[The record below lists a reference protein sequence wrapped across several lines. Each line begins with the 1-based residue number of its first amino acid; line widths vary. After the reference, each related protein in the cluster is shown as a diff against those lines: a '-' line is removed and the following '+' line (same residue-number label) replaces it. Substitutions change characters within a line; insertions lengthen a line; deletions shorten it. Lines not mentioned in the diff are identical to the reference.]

1 MFLPLKDHN
10 PTTLRPTVTIGL
22 IALNCFV
29 FLIELAHGPSLPY
42 FIAHWGAVPYAF
54 THFGDVVAVG
64 GNLPVS
70 SGPSPFWITGI
81 TSMFLHGGWA
91 HLLFNMLFL
100 WIFGNNVEDFLGHVR
115 YLAFYIVTGLLGLFT
130 HVLLHP
136 TSTIPVVG
144 ASGAI
149 SGVLGAYMVL
159 YPRARVTTLVF
170 LLFFVTFIE
179 VPAIVLLGFWIILQ
193 LFSGLGSLGH
203 GGSGTAHWAHIGG
216 FAAGYLILRFWLA
229 KELVVARR
237 RVAPQA
243 PGGDESGG
251 PFGGGF
257 ASTRARRSSST
268 APGFFSSEDDYP
280 PPPPK
285 VGRRFGGDPIGNF
298 LEEVERQSEDES

>member
-10 PTTLRPTVTIGL
+10 PVRIRPYVTVGL

-29 FLIELAHGPSLPY
+29 FLIELGHGPSLPY
-42 FIAHWGAVPYAF
+42 FIARWGAIPYVY
-54 THFGDVVAVG
+54 THFGQLVAVG
-64 GNLPVS
+64 SNLPLTT
-70 SGPSPFWITGI
+70 GPSPFWITGF

-115 YLAFYIVTGLLGLFT
+115 YLVFYLVTGLLGLFT
-130 HVLLHP
+130 HVLLNP
-136 TSTIPVVG
+136 SSTLPVIG

-170 LLFFVTFIE
+170 LIFFVTFIE
-179 VPAIVLLGFWIILQ
+179 VPAVVLLGFWIFLQ

-203 GGSGTAHWAHIGG
+203 GGGGTAHWAHVGG
-216 FAAGYLILRFWLA
+216 FVSGYLILRFWLA
-229 KELVVARR
+229 KDALDQRPRGAW
-237 RVAPQA
+237 APAGA
-243 PGGDESGG
+243 PGGAAAGARAKAAAGEREG
-251 PFGGGF
+251 PVP
-257 ASTRARRSSST
+257 
-268 APGFFSSEDDYP
+268 PGFSSPREDYP

-285 VGRRFGGDPIGNF
+285 VGHHFGGDPISNF
-298 LEEVERQSEDES
+298 LEEAQRDREDDA